1 MFWKVLGAI
10 SLFNLLKP
18 NQNDNNLNYGIEELK
33 EKVNYLERDKKRSEL
48 KKEIKNLK
56 YNISKIDR
64 EIDNWVCGVE
74 ALYFQ
79 NLCEEVAQLELKLF
93 KLEHELAH
101 LDSYY

>member
-56 YNISKIDR
+56 YNISKIDK
-64 EIDNWVCGVE
+64 EIDNWDCGVE
-74 ALYFQ
+74 ASYFQ

-93 KLEHELAH
+93 KLEYELEH
-101 LDSYY
+101 LD